1 VYITFVGH
9 LRRYGFVY
17 KHLISGT
24 VGRERSIKKKRDV
37 NDSYKANIRQLNCRK
52 YAKGRILVPQ

>member
-1 VYITFVGH
+1 MYTGH

-37 NDSYKANIRQLNCRK
+37 DGFGKANIRKLLYRK
-52 YAKGRILVPQ
+52 YA